1 MADEGI
7 GERLKK
13 FEGEQATGEKLN
25 ELTELYYKEHPR
37 SFDDVW
43 PQEKYL
49 PTDSKLRR
57 ILTEE
62 IEAPP
67 KEVVRM
73 AKEEMQIVLE

>member
-1 MADEGI
+1 MK
-7 GERLKK
+7 RCS
-13 FEGEQATGEKLN
+13 GEKLN